1 MPDLD
6 AVESRSNKRLQSF
19 AASSLRRVSPNS
31 QCAGIVSHRDSV
43 FDREFILG
51 DERAAVAAKISHE
64 RVLEIVHHAAGNECA
79 RDVRPAHCSPVR
91 LHQNIVERD
100 RNPKCVELV
109 DDPLGARVSKRAEF
123 SQPLLETLET

>member
-19 AASSLRRVSPNS
+19 AAPSFGRVSPNRES
-31 QCAGIVSHRDSV
+31 TRFVRDLDCV
-43 FDREFILG
+43 FDRKSVLR

-91 LHQNIVERD
+91 LHQDIVERD